1 MKRDRPGDDL
11 RRLAVEASLQGMSY
25 RKIAQR
31 MGRSRGTINRC
42 LASCGRAFKACPTGR
57 SHKEWAGAVELLTV
71 VLPVVVAWSGAGII

>member
-42 LASCGRAFKACPTGR
+42 LASCGRMVRGRYHLNGLMAKALFTEQELGKARRALGR
-57 SHKEWAGAVELLTV
+57 SLLDW
-71 VLPVVVAWSGAGII
+71 P